1 MRTRL
6 NQRLSFLGAAVLL
19 AIGLAWVGPGVTAQV
34 SIDDDDIGG
43 VVRGTG
49 GPEAGVWVIAET
61 DDFDTLYR
69 KIVVTDD
76 AGRYVVPDLPDA
88 RYRVWVRGY
97 GLKDSDA
104 VTASPGTTLDLRAVQ
119 AANPREAAQVF
130 PANYWYSLV
139 EVPPQSEF
147 PGTGESGNGISPGMR
162 NQAAWIDGLKQGCQL
177 CHQLGNQA
185 TREVLN
191 PADFDSTEAAWAHR
205 VKAGQ
210 RGNLMS
216 GGLRRFG
223 ADRAVAMYASWTDR
237 IMAGELPPIPPRPQG
252 RERHVVLTM
261 WEWGGETGYIHD
273 EIATDKRDP
282 RVNAGG
288 PIYGVGF
295 ANDRL
300 VWVDPS
306 TNEARDVKIPVR
318 DTPGE
323 GDFRSYI
330 DQENLEPSI
339 YWGDE
344 LIWDNPGN
352 PHNPMMD
359 GQGRV
364 WMTHQ
369 IRGPRNPAWCQ
380 AGSSNPYAQ
389 HYPLTRAARHIAYY
403 DPATE
408 EIELVD
414 TCFNTHHLQF
424 GFEDSERLYLSSVGP
439 VIGWLDVEVYEE
451 TGDAQA
457 AQGWCPI
464 IVDTNGDG
472 RITEWVGRRDELDP
486 TKDKEMGAGWYGI
499 VPDPTEN
506 HVVWAASGGV
516 PGQIVRLDLGANPPE
531 TCIAEYYQPPFENP
545 NAPIQG
551 YSPRGIDITTD
562 GIIWTALSG
571 SGHMASFDRSK
582 CAVMHGPTATGQ
594 HCPEG
599 WTLHATPGPQ
609 MKGVTDHGSADFH
622 YYSWVDQHDTLGLG
636 ENIPIATGSTSDS
649 LLAFLPEDEAYVILR
664 VPYPLGFYSRG
675 MDGRIDDPNAGWKG
689 RGVWADYGTNAVWH
703 TEGGKGTQG
712 NLVKFQIRPDPLAH

>member
-43 VVRGTG
+43 VVRGTD

-330 DQENLEPSI
+330 HQENL
-339 YWGDE
+339 
-344 LIWDNPGN
+344 
-352 PHNPMMD
+352 
-359 GQGRV
+359 
-364 WMTHQ
+364 
-369 IRGPRNPAWCQ
+369 
-380 AGSSNPYAQ
+380 
-389 HYPLTRAARHIAYY
+389 
-403 DPATE
+403 
-408 EIELVD
+408 
-414 TCFNTHHLQF
+414 
-424 GFEDSERLYLSSVGP
+424 
-439 VIGWLDVEVYEE
+439 
-451 TGDAQA
+451 
-457 AQGWCPI
+457 
-464 IVDTNGDG
+464 
-472 RITEWVGRRDELDP
+472 
-486 TKDKEMGAGWYGI
+486 
-499 VPDPTEN
+499 
-506 HVVWAASGGV
+506 
-516 PGQIVRLDLGANPPE
+516 
-531 TCIAEYYQPPFENP
+531 
-545 NAPIQG
+545 
-551 YSPRGIDITTD
+551 
-562 GIIWTALSG
+562 
-571 SGHMASFDRSK
+571 
-582 CAVMHGPTATGQ
+582 
-594 HCPEG
+594 
-599 WTLHATPGPQ
+599 
-609 MKGVTDHGSADFH
+609 
-622 YYSWVDQHDTLGLG
+622 
-636 ENIPIATGSTSDS
+636 
-649 LLAFLPEDEAYVILR
+649 
-664 VPYPLGFYSRG
+664 
-675 MDGRIDDPNAGWKG
+675 
-689 RGVWADYGTNAVWH
+689 
-703 TEGGKGTQG
+703 
-712 NLVKFQIRPDPLAH
+712 

>member
-1 MRTRL
+1 MRTR
-6 NQRLSFLGAAVLL
+6 QTGRFGFCGAAMLL
-19 AIGLAWVGPGVTAQV
+19 AGTLVWLGQGVTAQV

-43 VVRGTG
+43 VVRGG
-49 GPEAGVWVIAET
+49 SGPEAGVWVIAET
-61 DDFDTLYR
+61 DDLGTLFR

-76 AGRYVVPDLPDA
+76 AGRYVLPDLPDA

-97 GLKDSDA
+97 GLTDSEP
-104 VTASPGTTLDLRAVQ
+104 VPGRPGTSLDLRAVP

-139 EVPPQSEF
+139 EVPDESEF
-147 PGTGESGNGISPGMR
+147 PGTGPEGNGISPGMR
-162 NQAAWIDGLKQGCQL
+162 NQAAWIDGMKQGCQL

-191 PADFDSTEAAWAHR
+191 PADFDSTKAAWAHR
-205 VKAGQ
+205 VMTGQ
-210 RGNLMS
+210 RGAMMG

-237 IMAGELPPIPPRPQG
+237 IMAGEIPPTPPRPQG
-252 RERHVVLTM
+252 RERDVVLTL
-261 WEWGGETGYIHD
+261 WEWGGQTAYIHD
-273 EIATDKRDP
+273 EVASDKRNP

-288 PIYGVGF
+288 PIYGVEF
-295 ANDRL
+295 ANDKL
-300 VWVDPS
+300 VWIDPN
-306 TNEARDVKIPVR
+306 TNEARAIRIPVR
-318 DTPGE
+318 DAPGE

-330 DQENLEPSI
+330 APETPEPSL

-344 LIWDNPGN
+344 LIWNNPGN

-369 IRGPRNPAWCQ
+369 IRGPGNPAWCQ
-380 AGSSNPYAQ
+380 EGSTNRFAQ
-389 HYPLTRAARHIAYY
+389 HYPLARAARHIAYY
-403 DPATE
+403 DPDTE
-408 EIELVD
+408 EVELID

-424 GFEDSERLYLSSVGP
+424 GFEDRERLYLSSVGP
-439 VIGWLDVEVYEE
+439 VIGWLDVEIYEE

-486 TKDKEMGAGWYGI
+486 SMDKEMGGGWYGI
-499 VPDPTEN
+499 VPDPTED
-506 HVVWAASGGV
+506 HVIWAASGGV
-516 PGQIVRLDLGANPPE
+516 PGQIVRLDLGDDPPE
-531 TCIAEYYQPPFENP
+531 TCIAEYYQPPFNNP
-545 NAPIQG
+545 NAAVQG

-571 SGHMASFDRSK
+571 SGHMASFDRSR
-582 CAVMHGPTATGQ
+582 CRVLNGPTATGQ
-594 HCPEG
+594 HCPDG

-609 MKGVTDHGSADFH
+609 LNGVTSHGSADYH
-622 YYSWVDQHDTLGLG
+622 YYNWVDQHNTLGLG
-636 ENIPIATGSTSDS
+636 ENIPIATGSTSDA
-649 LLAFLPEDEAYVILR
+649 LLAFVPDDETFIIMR
-664 VPYPLGFYSRG
+664 VPYPMGFYSRG
-675 MDGRIDDPNAGWKG
+675 MDGRIDDPAAGWKG
-689 RGVWADYGTNAVWH
+689 RAVWADYGTNAVWH
-703 TEGGKGTQG
+703 TEGGKGTQS
-712 NLVKFQIRPDPLAH
+712 NLVKFQMRPDPLAH